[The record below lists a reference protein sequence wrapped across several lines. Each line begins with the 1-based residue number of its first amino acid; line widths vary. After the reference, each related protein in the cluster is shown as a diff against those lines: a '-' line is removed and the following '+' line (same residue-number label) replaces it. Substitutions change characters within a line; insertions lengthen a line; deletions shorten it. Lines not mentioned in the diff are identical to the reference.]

1 MTMRDTEWGFRNDVR
16 LNRDDL
22 KAMFSEMFETR
33 SMQLMKP
40 LEQQA
45 LFVAGKLTQENSEL
59 REKMEVILRENEALR
74 SQLKDLPAPAGDMA
88 PVIEEYKRSLAALAT
103 EKEALERRLRME
115 EELAGII
122 RESEQKFKVQA
133 DESSAVIDEL
143 EEQIKDIFLEE
154 GRVRASLKS
163 EWEQSM
169 AELREKLQ
177 EEEEAKALLKSEWER
192 VCVQLEQKSRPWWKR
207 IFSWF

>member
-1 MTMRDTEWGFRNDVR
+1 MRDAEWGCQDEVR

-22 KAMFSEMFETR
+22 KAMFSEMLETR

-45 LFVAGKLTQENSEL
+45 LFVAGKLTQENREL
-59 REKMEVILRENEALR
+59 KEKMEVLLRENEALR
-74 SQLKDLPAPAGDMA
+74 SQMKELPAPAGEVA
-88 PVIEEYKRSLAALAT
+88 SVLGEYERNLASLAT
-103 EKEALERRLRME
+103 EKEALERRLKME

-163 EWEQSM
+163 EWELAM

-177 EEEEAKALLKSEWER
+177 EEEVAKALLKAEWER
-192 VCVQLEQKSRPWWKR
+192 VCVQLEQKNRPWWKR
-207 IFSWF
+207 ILSWF